1 MHSPNLVSKV
11 NSHIFYRALAL
22 SARAALLA
30 AFAAAGW
37 IVYQRLPA
45 SSLSESTHAAGQTA
59 VQIILRRSSDIQTT
73 ALDIPIELSPVDL
86 VAVKHEFFVE
96 PRPGQRFNEFLHE
109 RMNGRTEVK
118 ARLDTEGRAS
128 VLVPPGEW
136 WLHAVLTGEEDL
148 EWRLPITIR
157 GDKQTIELTLDNAF
171 TRSKSF

>member
-1 MHSPNLVSKV
+1 M
-11 NSHIFYRALAL
+11 NSQILYRALAL
-22 SARAALLA
+22 FVRAALLA
-30 AFAAAGW
+30 AFAGAGW

-45 SSLSESTHAAGQTA
+45 SGIHEGTNAAGQTA
-59 VQIILRRSSDIQTT
+59 VQIILRRSSDMQAT
-73 ALDIPIELSPVDL
+73 ALDIPIEFSPVDL

-109 RMNGRTEVK
+109 RMNGRAEVK
-118 ARLDTEGRAS
+118 TRLDTEGRAS
-128 VLVPPGEW
+128 VAVPPGEW

-148 EWRLPITIR
+148 EWRLPVTIR

>member
-1 MHSPNLVSKV
+1 M
-11 NSHIFYRALAL
+11 
-22 SARAALLA
+22 RAALLVTLA
-30 AFAAAGW
+30 GAGW

-45 SSLSESTHAAGQTA
+45 SGSAEHTNAAGQTT
-59 VQIILRRSSDIQTT
+59 VQIVLRRTSDMQAT
-73 ALDIPIELSPVDL
+73 AIDIPIELSPVDL

-96 PRPGQRFNEFLHE
+96 PRPGQRFNEFLRE

-118 ARLDTEGRAS
+118 TRLDAGGRAS

-148 EWRLPITIR
+148 EWRLPVTIR
-157 GDKQTIELTLDNAF
+157 GDKQTIELTLQNTY